1 MLVIRLAV
9 NAHVNQDI
17 RERNVINALLALTV
31 VIAKN
36 ARVTCEER
44 YPVENAT
51 KNVTVKC
58 LCKEK
63 IAINALTVTSA

>member
-17 RERNVINALLALTV
+17 QERNVINALLALTV

-44 YPVENAT
+44 CPVENAT

-58 LCKEK
+58 L
-63 IAINALTVTSA
+63 